1 MSNALQSYQTAFS
14 PTAEKEDVPEWAQ
27 GVLSTTKGRTMG
39 VPVPGEQVVT
49 KVVEQ
54 VDEETGLPY
63 FRVPGLCVLA
73 IEATT
78 DPGTVVEVAERLKAH
93 ELDVA
98 AIAFAGP
105 ISYQFEQAL
114 AARGILIAESD
125 ADSPRTRARQYAKA
139 FAARTQRGVA
149 DLERFFADAAAQRGT
164 P

>member
-1 MSNALQSYQTAFS
+1 MSNALQSYQTALS
-14 PTAEKEDVPEWAQ
+14 PATEREDVPEWAQ

-39 VPVPGEQVVT
+39 VPVPGEQVVA

-54 VDEETGLPY
+54 VDEESGLPY

-73 IEATT
+73 IDAMT
-78 DPGTVVEVAERLKAH
+78 DPGTAAEVAERLKAH

-105 ISYQFEQAL
+105 ISYQSEQAL

-125 ADSPRTRARQYAKA
+125 ADSPRARAWQYAKA
-139 FAARTQRGVA
+139 FAARTHQGVA
-149 DLERFFADAAAQRGT
+149 DLERFFADTAAQRRT

>member
-1 MSNALQSYQTAFS
+1 MSSALQSYQTVPSAT
-14 PTAEKEDVPEWAQ
+14 PGREDVPEWAQ

-39 VPVPGEQVVT
+39 VPVPGEQVVA

-54 VDEETGLPY
+54 VDEESGLPY

-73 IEATT
+73 IDAMT
-78 DPGTVVEVAERLKAH
+78 DPGTAAEVAERLKAH

-105 ISYQFEQAL
+105 ISYQSEQAL

-125 ADSPRTRARQYAKA
+125 ADSPRARAWQYAKA
-139 FAARTQRGVA
+139 FAARTHQGVA
-149 DLERFFADAAAQRGT
+149 DLQRFFADTAAQRR
-164 P
+164 PP

>member
-1 MSNALQSYQTAFS
+1 MSNAIQSYETALS
-14 PTAEKEDVPEWAQ
+14 PTTEREDVPDWAQ
-27 GVLSTTKGRTMG
+27 GVLSTTKGRTM
-39 VPVPGEQVVT
+39 PVPGEQVVA

-54 VDEETGLPY
+54 VDEETGMPY

-73 IEATT
+73 IEATI
-78 DPGTVVEVAERLKAH
+78 DPGTAVEVAERLKAH

-105 ISYQFEQAL
+105 VSHQSEQEL

-125 ADSPRTRARQYAKA
+125 SENPRARARQYAKA

-149 DLERFFADAAAQRGT
+149 DLERFFADTAAQRRT